1 MAEAMTRQL
10 IVLAI
15 LSLSVAAPQAPPA
28 ESAGTPEARASF
40 DAGRAADRAGDKAKA
55 IGLFRKA
62 IDLDPRYVDAHDAF
76 MNATESAAFAYD
88 PAKRS
93 GDEAA
98 QKKATADLK
107 TLYEGWAK
115 AHPDMA
121 VYEWA
126 LAKLAGKDWTSAEQ
140 HLTRATAISP
150 AFARPY
156 QDLSL
161 IAELRGDNVR
171 RIEYLERAADLNPTD
186 ASYFFYYASAMKSV
200 DAVVSVRLLQE
211 VATKFPG
218 TERGAQGLYWA
229 AYETPDIPAKLA
241 IYERLRSQFPPE
253 KFNWSESGMS
263 DLFDVLAGVAPDK
276 AAGLAA
282 DMLRRIPAKSEQK
295 SWTDLAEYAAALGE
309 SAALVAKGDGKAAV
323 QRLESVKPPASY
335 RDQAPLTMARAAA
348 LRAAGDIPAAY
359 NALAAAVAKTPTEA
373 LLAALA
379 TTGRAAGK
387 APAAIEADLWS
398 LREAAAKPAPAFTL
412 PDYPDRKSVS
422 LADYRGRVVLINF
435 WYPSCGPCRGEFPTL
450 QRVLDKY
457 KDRGFEILS
466 LNVLPDEKAF
476 VMPYLTK
483 NRFTFHALETDTD
496 WAEKTYGARGFPTNL
511 LVDRDGRIMFKP
523 GIIRSP
529 REQRTFELQIE
540 SLLAHGAS
548 RE

>member
-1 MAEAMTRQL
+1 MAIMGRHLFA
-10 IVLAI
+10 AAA
-15 LSLSVAAPQAPPA
+15 LSFIAAVPQTPPA
-28 ESAGTPEARASF
+28 ESPGIPEARASF

-62 IDLDPRYVDAHDAF
+62 IDLDPRYVEAHDAF
-76 MNATESAAFAYD
+76 MNATESAAYAYD
-88 PAKRS
+88 SAKRS
-93 GDEAA
+93 GDEVA
-98 QKKATADLK
+98 QKKATAELK

-200 DAVVSVRLLQE
+200 DAAVSVRLLQE

-229 AYETPDIPAKLA
+229 AYETQDIAAKLA
-241 IYERLRSQFPPE
+241 IYERLKSEFPPE
-253 KFNWSESGMS
+253 KFSWSESGMS

-282 DMLRRIPAKSEQK
+282 DMLRRISAKSEQK

-309 SAALVAKGDGKAAV
+309 SAALVAKGDGKAAI
-323 QRLESVKPPASY
+323 QRLDSVKPARPRSGRPAIFRRRTTRLRRLS
-335 RDQAPLTMARAAA
+335 RRRRPKRSSPRSPRPGALPARRLPRSRPISGACARPRRSRPLRSRCRIIPTERTSRSRTTAAGSCSSISGIPRAARAAA
-348 LRAAGDIPAAY
+348 SFRHFSGCSTSTRTAGS
-359 NALAAAVAKTPTEA
+359 
-373 LLAALA
+373 
-379 TTGRAAGK
+379 R
-387 APAAIEADLWS
+387 
-398 LREAAAKPAPAFTL
+398 
-412 PDYPDRKSVS
+412 
-422 LADYRGRVVLINF
+422 
-435 WYPSCGPCRGEFPTL
+435 SCR
-450 QRVLDKY
+450 
-457 KDRGFEILS
+457 
-466 LNVLPDEKAF
+466 
-476 VMPYLTK
+476 
-483 NRFTFHALETDTD
+483 
-496 WAEKTYGARGFPTNL
+496 
-511 LVDRDGRIMFKP
+511 
-523 GIIRSP
+523 
-529 REQRTFELQIE
+529 
-540 SLLAHGAS
+540 
-548 RE
+548 